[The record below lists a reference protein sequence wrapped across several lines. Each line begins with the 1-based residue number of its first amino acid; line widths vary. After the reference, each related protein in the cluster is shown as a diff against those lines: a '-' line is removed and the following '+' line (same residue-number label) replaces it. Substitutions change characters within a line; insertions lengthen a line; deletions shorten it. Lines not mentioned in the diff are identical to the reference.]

1 MSPPSGHSPRVVVK
15 RRSRTPDVIVPPME
29 RGFRGRAIQPW
40 MMVAL
45 IVATAVLCAFDLYL
59 LASLTV

>member
-1 MSPPSGHSPRVVVK
+1 
-15 RRSRTPDVIVPPME
+15 ME